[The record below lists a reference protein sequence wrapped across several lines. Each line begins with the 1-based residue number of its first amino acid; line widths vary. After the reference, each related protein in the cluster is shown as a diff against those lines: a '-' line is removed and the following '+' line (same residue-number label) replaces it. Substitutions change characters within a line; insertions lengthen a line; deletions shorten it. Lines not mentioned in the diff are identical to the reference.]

1 MTLNNTPSSM
11 RIRISFF
18 GRRNAGKSSLV
29 NAITNQNLSVVSDT
43 PGTTTDPVSKSM
55 ELGGLGPVIIT
66 DTAGIDDVGTLG
78 NLRIE
83 KTNEIINKTDIAVLV
98 IDANEGISSYDKEL
112 ITVFEDKK
120 LPYITVYN
128 KCDEKDVDGDILCVS
143 AKTGRN
149 TENLKE
155 KIIALKPKENPIR
168 MVGDFIKH
176 GDVVIFVTPIDESAP
191 KGRLIL
197 PQQQAIRDV
206 LDVGAISVVVQPSE
220 LKMTLEKI
228 KSALVVTDSQ
238 AFSEVSKTVL
248 PEIKLTSFSILMAR
262 VKGLLQSAVEGAYVL
277 DSLCDGDTLLISEAC
292 THHRQCK
299 DIGTVKLPNLI
310 RKYTGKNINFEFTS
324 GGEFP
329 RELGKYSLIVHCGG
343 CMITDTE
350 MKSRV
355 SSANEQGIPI
365 TNYGTAIAHMNG
377 ILKRSI
383 EIIQE

>member
-206 LDVGAISVVVQPSE
+206 LDAGAISVVVQPSE

-228 KSALVVTDSQ
+228 KPALVVTDSQ
-238 AFSEVSKTVL
+238 AFAEVSKAVP

-310 RKYTGKNINFEFTS
+310 RKYTGKNIKFEFTS

-329 RELGKYSLIVHCGG
+329 RELSKYSLIVHCGG

-377 ILKRSI
+377 ILERSI
-383 EIIQE
+383 EIIQK

>member
-155 KIIALKPKENPIR
+155 KIIALKPKENPTR
-168 MVGDFIKH
+168 MVGEFIKH

-228 KSALVVTDSQ
+228 KPALVVTDSQ
-238 AFSEVSKTVL
+238 AFAEVSKTVP

-277 DSLCDGDTLLISEAC
+277 DSLNDGDTLLISEAC

-329 RELGKYSLIVHCGG
+329 RELSKYSLIVHCGG

-383 EIIQE
+383 EIIQK